1 MRIVC
6 RDESWTVHRIVMSGK
21 SSVFKRLIDELPGA
35 SHPSQNRPETMLTL
49 KKDANPGVIDLT
61 GYDPNIVDKMLRFIY
76 QGIYDDERETAPRF
90 DPTTYLSPGQSRL
103 NGEALIVNIKLYNLA
118 EKFGLHELM
127 EVAVLQ
133 YTSIVR
139 ELWDTPSFERSIK
152 MLYGPKADEAQGRG
166 LRNATA
172 SVIAHNVGELMDSK
186 PFRAVLNLYGELA
199 TEVLSMVVSGQRA
212 R

>member
-1 MRIVC
+1 M
-6 RDESWTVHRIVMSGK
+6 
-21 SSVFKRLIDELPGA
+21 
-35 SHPSQNRPETMLTL
+35 
-49 KKDANPGVIDLT
+49 IDLT

-118 EKFGLHELM
+118 EKFGVHELM
-127 EVAVLQ
+127 DVAVLQ

-152 MLYGPKADEAQGRG
+152 MLYELNADQGHCRG

-172 SVIAHNVGELMDSK
+172 SVIAHNVGELMGSEI
-186 PFRAVLNLYGELA
+186 FRGVLKSYGELA

-212 R
+212 PVAQQQTEFAF